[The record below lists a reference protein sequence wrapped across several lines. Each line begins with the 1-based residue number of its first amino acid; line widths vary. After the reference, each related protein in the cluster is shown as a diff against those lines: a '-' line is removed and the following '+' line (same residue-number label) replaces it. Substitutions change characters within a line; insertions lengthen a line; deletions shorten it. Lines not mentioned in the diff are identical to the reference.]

1 MSPEERKRVV
11 PRLSVFGGKAA
22 PGYYMAKRASLS
34 LPLSCSRERRRALVL
49 TRPPQSSV
57 LTSETQTNRADL
69 LVRPLAVI
77 IRLITAVSKV
87 VNADEEIREYLN
99 VVFLADY
106 SVSLAEIL
114 MYVAGSSSSS
124 SR

>member
-1 MSPEERKRVV
+1 MRS
-11 PRLSVFGGKAA
+11 
-22 PGYYMAKRASLS
+22 
-34 LPLSCSRERRRALVL
+34 
-49 TRPPQSSV
+49 
-57 LTSETQTNRADL
+57 
-69 LVRPLAVI
+69 LAVI

-114 MYVAGSSSSS
+114 MCVASSSSSS

>member
-22 PGYYMAKRASLS
+22 PGYYMAKRASFS
-34 LPLSCSRERRRALVL
+34 LSCSRERRRALALLRTV
-49 TRPPQSSV
+49 
-57 LTSETQTNRADL
+57 QTKRADL
-69 LVRPLAVI
+69 LARPLAVI

-87 VNADEEIREYLN
+87 VNADEDIREYLN

-114 MYVAGSSSSS
+114 MCVAGSSTSSS
-124 SR
+124 G